1 VPRAGL
7 SPGAV
12 VDAAIRLVAV
22 SGPDKLTLAG
32 VAAATG
38 VAPPSLY
45 RYIDSVDELFRL
57 VAIRGC
63 GR

>member
-1 VPRAGL
+1 
-7 SPGAV
+7 V
-12 VDAAIRLVAV
+12 VDAAIRLVDV